1 MLLRQFILKTTSLSI
16 AVSVLCF
23 AIFYFLFADK
33 FHLIYAILP
42 LLFGAINVLIF
53 YTLLKVKESSF
64 SKFTNKYLL
73 CTTIKLLGSLVF
85 IVVYLFFNRSEVIPF
100 VSTFLSIYFIFLF
113 QEILSI
119 LKFFK
124 KKEKSEASH
133 SKT

>member
-1 MLLRQFILKTTSLSI
+1 MLLRQFILKTIVLSLI
-16 AVSVLCF
+16 ISVLCF
-23 AIFYFLFADK
+23 AIFHFLFADK
-33 FHLIYAILP
+33 FHFVYALLP
-42 LLFGAINVLIF
+42 IFFGAVNIFIF
-53 YTLLKVKESSF
+53 YTLSKAKESSF
-64 SKFTNKYLL
+64 AKFSNKYLL

-85 IVVYLFFNRSEVIPF
+85 VVVYLFINRSEVIPF

-119 LKFFK
+119 LNFFK

>member
-1 MLLRQFILKTTSLSI
+1 MLLRQFILKTIALSI
-16 AVSVLCF
+16 TISVLCF

-33 FHLIYAILP
+33 FHITYAILP
-42 LLFGAINVLIF
+42 IAFGLVNILIF
-53 YTLLKVKESSF
+53 QTLSKVQDSSYAKF
-64 SKFTNKYLL
+64 SNKYLL

-85 IVVYLFFNRSEVIPF
+85 VVVYLFINRNEVIPF
-100 VSTFLSIYFIFLF
+100 ISTFLSIYFIFLF
-113 QEILSI
+113 HEILSI

>member
-1 MLLRQFILKTTSLSI
+1 MLLRQFILKTIALSI
-16 AVSVLCF
+16 AVSILCF

-42 LLFGAINVLIF
+42 LLFGVVNILIF
-53 YTLLKVKESSF
+53 YTLSKVKETSF
-64 SKFTNKYLL
+64 SKFSNKYLL

-113 QEILSI
+113 HEILSI
-119 LKFFK
+119 LKIFK